1 MKYCESCNDLYPD
14 SAQFCPACGK
24 KLVHRPEKVNRRK
37 VLSILNSLPGY
48 KKILQDCTLYNYDD
62 KVHFD
67 YIVIHE
73 AGIFVFQF
81 FEEYRILEGNDK
93 MRYWTAENINK
104 NGEIGKIER
113 PVVSLE
119 KDHSILDQLLRRYTF
134 TKSFA
139 FLIFPQDGGLEKV
152 NSVHLDQ
159 MLTLPRMG
167 GILIRAINDYGH
179 AYDKADIDKLY
190 DILSKLI
197 KKQPIPHQEQI
208 AKSHKVKTHSKIRRF
223 LAILFLLAALVAAVA
238 FIITKQD
245 QPVFLPAGMRQEP
258 SSTVTATPPQSSD
271 RLYVIPSAYRSLFD
285 QYAQSELN
293 RAAAE
298 IDCSGFQRQDD
309 GSIVIS
315 SVRTV
320 DHILSSASS
329 AFQNSVGQLFDSR
342 ALSDFTSIRTE
353 NHTQFTVFVTSQE
366 INSTEALVVEEMY
379 RLGLLYAALENRSPD
394 TFSIVFRGQEGQELS
409 VTTLYDYISRWQ
421 K

>member
-37 VLSILNSLPGY
+37 VVSVLNSLPGY

-409 VTTLYDYISRWQ
+409 VTTLYDYTSR
-421 K
+421 

>member
-37 VLSILNSLPGY
+37 VVSILNSLPGY

-208 AKSHKVKTHSKIRRF
+208 AKSHKVKTHSRIRRF

-409 VTTLYDYISRWQ
+409 VTTLYDYISR
-421 K
+421 

>member
-37 VLSILNSLPGY
+37 VVSILNSLPGY

-179 AYDKADIDKLY
+179 AYDKADIDKIY

-208 AKSHKVKTHSKIRRF
+208 AKSHKVKTHSRIRRF

-409 VTTLYDYISRWQ
+409 VTTLYDYISR
-421 K
+421 

>member
-245 QPVFLPAGMRQEP
+245 QPVFLPSGMRQEP

>member
-139 FLIFPQDGGLEKV
+139 FLVFPQDGGLEKV

-245 QPVFLPAGMRQEP
+245 QPVFLPSGMRQEP

>member
-14 SAQFCPACGK
+14 SARFCPACGK

-37 VLSILNSLPGY
+37 VVSILNSLPGY

-366 INSTEALVVEEMY
+366 LNSTEALVVEEMY

-409 VTTLYDYISRWQ
+409 VTTLYDYISR
-421 K
+421 

>member
-1 MKYCESCNDLYPD
+1 
-14 SAQFCPACGK
+14 
-24 KLVHRPEKVNRRK
+24 
-37 VLSILNSLPGY
+37 
-48 KKILQDCTLYNYDD
+48 
-62 KVHFD
+62 
-67 YIVIHE
+67 
-73 AGIFVFQF
+73 
-81 FEEYRILEGNDK
+81 

-179 AYDKADIDKLY
+179 AYDKADIDKIY

-208 AKSHKVKTHSKIRRF
+208 AKSHKVKTHSRIRRF

-366 INSTEALVVEEMY
+366 LNSTEALVVEEMY

-409 VTTLYDYISRWQ
+409 VTTLYDYISR
-421 K
+421 